1 MHSNIPLILLICVAV
16 ALAGCSGTQNS
27 TSTSTV
33 TPQPGSGSDTCPPGG
48 CLVPS
53 PTDVL
58 LPNLGVTVTVNPKDY
73 AGIIAVTF
81 DGGMG
86 MAHVT
91 TINVKFTRADG
102 TVQTVPLGNKKGDEV
117 DLQGTKQ
124 TDRVEVTVSMDN
136 GHAYKVF
143 DGLLPY
149 RTRG

>member
-1 MHSNIPLILLICVAV
+1 MHSNIPLILLICIAV
-16 ALAGCSGTQNS
+16 AFAGCSGTQNS
-27 TSTSTV
+27 TSTV
-33 TPQPGSGSDTCPPGG
+33 TSQPGSGSETCPPGR

-53 PTDVL
+53 PTDM
-58 LPNLGVTVTVNPKDY
+58 LPRDLAVTVTVNPKDY

-91 TINVKFTRADG
+91 KIDVKLTLADG
-102 TVQTVPLGNKKGDEV
+102 TVQTVALGNKKGNEV

>member
-1 MHSNIPLILLICVAV
+1 MHSHIPLILLICVAI

-27 TSTSTV
+27 TSTV
-33 TPQPGSGSDTCPPGG
+33 TPQPGSGSGTCPPGG
-48 CLVPS
+48 CLLPS

-58 LPNLGVTVTVNPKDY
+58 PRDLGVTVTVNPKDY
-73 AGIIAVTF
+73 LGIIAVTF

-86 MAHVT
+86 MVHVT
-91 TINVKFTRADG
+91 KIDVKLTLADG
-102 TVQTVPLGNKKGDEV
+102 TVQTSVLGNKKGDEL

-136 GHAYKVF
+136 GNTYKVF